1 VLGTETPAGRAL
13 ATPLMVGLARVVY
26 NPRAG
31 ELAGALRDPAELCS
45 PALADRTAVE
55 SLLFDAFIPAAY
67 RHDTDRR
74 SKAQAEVWLV
84 FLARHLEYA
93 VGGPDLAWWQLPRAV
108 HGFTLAVGVAAG
120 IWVGIGAGVFVGV
133 TFGVLAGVVAGIL
146 FGVALGVV
154 AGIAFRVRISPIPA
168 RGIRWQTSSPGD
180 LVASVLTGVL
190 IGVATGYE
198 LGVWA
203 GVLLGVLAGATGGAM
218 ACATKGVAPLDI
230 NSAMSPPA
238 VLARDRRTVAVYGT
252 LTGAALGV
260 LAWFW
265 PGPRSGTWPGWWPG
279 SHSRSLAALR
289 RRGQPTG

>member
-1 VLGTETPAGRAL
+1 
-13 ATPLMVGLARVVY
+13 MARV
-26 NPRAG
+26 PRPPPG
-31 ELAGALRDPAELCS
+31 VRS
-45 PALADRTAVE
+45 
-55 SLLFDAFIPAAY
+55 
-67 RHDTDRR
+67 RR
-74 SKAQAEVWLV
+74 P
-84 FLARHLEYA
+84 
-93 VGGPDLAWWQLPRAV
+93 GPCL
-108 HGFTLAVGVAAG
+108 VAATASRTWLHTRG
-120 IWVGIGAGVFVGV
+120 RGRGWDLGRDRSRGLCRGHIRGLGR
-133 TFGVLAGVVAGIL
+133 VVAGIL
-146 FGVALGVV
+146 FGVAPGVV

-265 PGPRSGTWPGWWPG
+265 PGPRSVGWPGWWPG